1 MASARPSR
9 SSARNQKSSASG
21 GGSGGAA
28 AETEAS
34 LAFKGVKLTNF
45 AHFVGDAIAAS
56 DGSLTDD
63 EVKSICDIVFMA
75 ESSYTYSDVM
85 FTCESVLEAN
95 MRGMSLEN
103 YISQHGNGCIPARA
117 RDFADCADEDEARK
131 KKLIAALAVICHN
144 SGELISLELP
154 EASLENYL
162 LADSLEGLQS
172 AFVIRVEQGER
183 FIAMADIAKLSYK
196 FGLQCPRNEADAEDW
211 VTLIDQLRGALPLRA
226 RTHLMAARSSNAHWG
241 AAITAINVVGGEC
254 IIRGQGAAAAAE
266 AAVPPAEAGAAPI
279 NLGAQHEAIHDALF
293 GCSQAVDVTEQ
304 VDVCMRMIPDGARCK
319 RNISA
324 QAPPFIKKMALV
336 TEVSTMCSDLGVS
349 AEALKR
355 KRNGSLAPSDESSL
369 LLFDL
374 MTEHDSMKKRANTSQ
389 SAGVGGQQHVLVLP
403 NVADNDEKAND
414 GLGEQ
419 HDHLLDSS
427 QATLDLAARGVPP
440 MQFAAEFAEAAV
452 ADQSVYKVLAQP
464 VSDSKAAV
472 DGRHKKV
479 QQSRKLLKAAASEV
493 TRERTRMNE
502 ESHGRELSQ
511 PVLNALMKGLLHTE
525 AGPQHFSR
533 PTISFASLAKFFESL
548 YSENSDLAFD
558 TIMTWATTVDIV
570 LNVGARTMVGEW
582 RQIYTE
588 REDDN
593 VCFGWKKEHRI
604 ALFVWIV
611 YKFEFL
617 YTAWTKTI
625 ASSEP
630 RPRLDGF
637 KSWKSFP
644 NFMEQ
649 LPRYV
654 RYPEEAPPVIRSFI
668 SRGKAPPTSSKNQD
682 TSATAV
688 KKESAADTDKIV
700 VAAVAEM
707 GKKLKNELK
716 SLVDLSGGGASSQGA
731 DGAGLGAGRGRGRGR
746 GRDGGRGDGGRGA
759 TAANGG
765 GGGRGDA
772 GRGGGTQMPELTGAK
787 KTQSSIPKSMR
798 CEIIPKM
805 YRSEVCK
812 PVLDEYAHLGQND
825 NDAWVCRGWLNCGRC
840 ALELDEAGRC
850 KYGPHNSTDAGKG
863 EHEKFVRACAMVNGV
878 DDKTWKGLQKR
889 DILP

>member
-1 MASARPSR
+1 M
-9 SSARNQKSSASG
+9 
-21 GGSGGAA
+21 
-28 AETEAS
+28 AETEVS
-34 LAFKGVKLTNF
+34 LGFKGVKLSNF
-45 AHFVGDAIAAS
+45 AHFVGDAITAS

-63 EVKSICDIVFMA
+63 EAKSICEVVFME

-85 FTCESVLEAN
+85 FTCESVLEAS

-103 YISQHGNGCIPARA
+103 YISQQGNGCVPARA
-117 RDFADCADEDEARK
+117 RDFAECQDDGEARE

-144 SGELISLELP
+144 SGGLLSLELP
-154 EASLENYL
+154 EAALENYL
-162 LADSLEGLQS
+162 LADSLGALQS
-172 AFVIRVEQGER
+172 VFVIRVEQGER
-183 FIAMADIAKLSYK
+183 FIAMADIAKLSFK

-211 VTLIDQLRGALPLRA
+211 VTLIGQLRDALPLRA

-241 AAITAINVVGGEC
+241 AAITAINVVGGTC
-254 IIRGQGAAAAAE
+254 MIRGQGAAAAAE
-266 AAVPPAEAGAAPI
+266 AAAPTAEAGAAPI
-279 NLGAQHEAIHDALF
+279 NLGAQHEAIHNALF

-324 QAPPFIKKMALV
+324 QAQPFIKKMALV
-336 TEVSTMCSDLGVS
+336 TEVSTMCSELGVS
-349 AEALKR
+349 ADELKR
-355 KRNGSLAPSDESSL
+355 KRNESLSPSDAASL

-374 MTEHDSMKKRANTSQ
+374 MTEHDDRKKKRPNTSQ
-389 SAGVGGQQHVLVLP
+389 GAGVGGQQHVLVLP
-403 NVADNDEKAND
+403 NAADNDEKAND

-419 HDHLLDSS
+419 HDHLLESS
-427 QATLDLAARGVPP
+427 QATLDLAAKGVPP
-440 MQFAAEFAEAAV
+440 MQFAVEFAEAAA
-452 ADQSVYKVLAQP
+452 ADPSVYKVLAQP

-472 DGRHKKV
+472 DGRHKKA

-511 PVLNALMKGLLHTE
+511 PVLNALMKGLLHSE

-533 PTISFASLAKFFESL
+533 PSISFASLAKFFESL

-558 TIMTWATTVDIV
+558 TITTWAMTVDIV
-570 LNVGARTMVGEW
+570 LNVGARTMIGEW
-582 RQIYTE
+582 RKIYTE
-588 REDDN
+588 REDGN
-593 VCFGWKKEHRI
+593 VCYGWKKEHRI

-617 YTAWTKTI
+617 YTAWTKAI

-637 KSWKSFP
+637 QSWKSFP
-644 NFMEQ
+644 SFMEQ

-654 RYPEEAPPVIRSFI
+654 RYPEEAPQAIRSFI

-731 DGAGLGAGRGRGRGR
+731 DGASSGAGRGRGRGR
-746 GRDGGRGDGGRGA
+746 GRDGGRGDGGRGTA
-759 TAANGG
+759 AANGG

-772 GRGGGTQMPELTGAK
+772 GRGGGTQMPELTGAG

-805 YRSEVCK
+805 YKSEVCK

-840 ALELDEAGRC
+840 ALELDNAGRC
-850 KYGPHNSTDAGKG
+850 KYGPHNSTDATKG